1 MKRTAKFRH
10 LILVLGDQL
19 DERSAAFDD
28 FDLKTDAVWMAEV
41 AHESEKVWVAKPRI
55 AIFLSAMRHFRD
67 ALLERGWRVFYRALT
82 AKSAE
87 WSGLPGKGAPGETFA
102 AQLAWTIAQTHPE
115 KLIVVEPGEWSV
127 REEISAVARDAGVPL
142 EIRADRHFLCT
153 GEEFAAHAKGRKQLR
168 MEYFYREMRVKTGVL
183 MDGDKPAGGE
193 WNFDHDN
200 RESFG
205 KDGPGFLPAPRR
217 FAADAT
223 TREVL
228 DMVSVRFAKHP
239 GELAKFDWPVTA
251 ADARAALDDFIAHR
265 LPTSD
270 AGRMRCG
277 RASRGFT
284 TRASAPR

>member
-1 MKRTAKFRH
+1 MKRARKLRN

-19 DERSAAFDD
+19 DERSAAFDG
-28 FDLKTDAVWMAEV
+28 FDPRMDAIWMAEV

-55 AIFLSAMRHFRD
+55 AIFLAAMRHFRD

-87 WSGLPGKGAPGETFA
+87 WSGLSGTGLPGETFA
-102 AQLAWTIAQTHPE
+102 AQLAWAIAQTHPE
-115 KLIVVEPGEWSV
+115 RLIIVEPGEWGV
-127 REEISAVARDAGVPL
+127 RDEIAAATREAKVPL
-142 EIRADRHFLCT
+142 EIRTDRHFLCSA
-153 GEEFAAHAKGRKQLR
+153 EEFAAHAKGRKQLR

-217 FAADAT
+217 FLPDET
-223 TREVL
+223 TREVMA
-228 DMVSVRFAKHP
+228 MVSARFAS
-239 GELAKFDWPVTA
+239 
-251 ADARAALDDFIAHR
+251 I
-265 LPTSD
+265 
-270 AGRMRCG
+270 
-277 RASRGFT
+277 RGSWKSST
-284 TRASAPR
+284 GP